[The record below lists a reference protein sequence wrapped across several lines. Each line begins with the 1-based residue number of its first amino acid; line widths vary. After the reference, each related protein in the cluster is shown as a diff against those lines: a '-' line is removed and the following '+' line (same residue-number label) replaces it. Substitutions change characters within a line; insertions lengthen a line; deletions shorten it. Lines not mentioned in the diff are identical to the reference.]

1 MMQILSLFDDGYKT
15 QSVEWRGNAT
25 QSPILYMGNK
35 YRLIRRGLVNL
46 FPSNIKIL

>member
-1 MMQILSLFDDGYKT
+1 MQILSLFDDGYKT
-15 QSVEWRGNAT
+15 QGLEWRGEAL

-35 YRLIRRGLVNL
+35 LRLIRRGLVNL